1 MSAAVRAVPP
11 APAADEVEAFI
22 MHYVRKVGITSRFTW
37 VDWRLQALEAA
48 GQLWSPPM
56 RDTTDQLKKKIMAW
70 VRSERGQELSAAMD
84 AEEKKS
90 E

>member
-1 MSAAVRAVPP
+1 
-11 APAADEVEAFI
+11 

-37 VDWRLQALEAA
+37 LDWRLQALEAA
-48 GQLWSPPM
+48 GQQWSPPM